1 MSDAWL
7 PEVNELNAPFFEG
20 AREGVLRLQRCGGC
34 GSWTFPR
41 KQKCQ
46 HCGSDRMEWADASG
60 KGILFSHALLRR
72 VYHPRHE
79 GRLPIH
85 LAQVD
90 LPEGVRMSTNIV
102 NTDKK
107 TIKVGMPLEVV
118 FEEFDDG
125 GVIPVFQPS
134 TDD

>member
-7 PEVNELNAPFFEG
+7 PEVSELNAPFFEG
-20 AREGVLRLQRCGGC
+20 AREGLLRLQRCGGC
-34 GSWTFPR
+34 GGWAFPR
-41 KQKCQ
+41 KQTCQ
-46 HCGSDRMEWADASG
+46 HCGSDRMEWTDASG